1 MQTIEVKVTE
11 QKIERMNTP
20 WAVENTQGYL
30 ACKFQFQGEG
40 WENTI
45 RTAYFQNPVA
55 KTKHAQILN
64 ENDTCMIPWEA
75 LTDVGRVEFS
85 VAGEREGYRITTGV
99 EYFFNGTTIYGG
111 KPSEPPTPD
120 QYDQMIGLAA
130 ETKEIAESVREDAE
144 AGKFDGRDGENG
156 ATYTPEVSSVGELNW
171 TNDKGLPNPP
181 AVNIMGPQGPKG
193 IDGQDAT
200 PEQVQDA
207 VDSYMEQHP
216 IPPTPVDATLTK
228 SGEAADAKVTGD
240 KIRELRIV
248 ETAVGTNMELTD
260 SVEEPLQGLQVY
272 GKTEQAGTP
281 NVDAS
286 VPLVSPGDSGDIT
299 IQIGEQTLE
308 LSTPNGL
315 PGVPTESGG
324 NYTDTSGRQWIT
336 DTVDF
341 SSGKYIQR
349 IKKVRVEAITIYSA
363 SENFG
368 AYIDNDML
376 NLIDESQRTPML
388 STHFHFQKSGK
399 EDGVCFGWGNAV
411 RLYYNLGSLE
421 AFNAWL
427 AENEVYVMYP
437 LAEPVETDLS
447 QEELEAYA
455 SLHTV
460 YPATGI
466 SNSDSAEM
474 AVKYIADTKAY
485 IDKKIEG
492 IRTELINTQ
501 AQLL

>member
-1 MQTIEVKVTE
+1 M
-11 QKIERMNTP
+11 
-20 WAVENTQGYL
+20 
-30 ACKFQFQGEG
+30 
-40 WENTI
+40 
-45 RTAYFQNPVA
+45 
-55 KTKHAQILN
+55 
-64 ENDTCMIPWEA
+64 
-75 LTDVGRVEFS
+75 
-85 VAGEREGYRITTGV
+85 
-99 EYFFNGTTIYGG
+99 
-111 KPSEPPTPD
+111 
-120 QYDQMIGLAA
+120 
-130 ETKEIAESVREDAE
+130 REDAE
-144 AGKFDGRDGENG
+144 TGKFDG
-156 ATYTPEVSSVGELNW
+156 
-171 TNDKGLPNPP
+171 K
-181 AVNIMGPQGPKG
+181 
-193 IDGQDAT
+193 DAT

-228 SGEAADAKVTGD
+228 TGEAADAKVTGD

-248 ETAVGTNMELTD
+248 ETAVGNNLELTD
-260 SVEEPLQGLQVY
+260 SAEEPLQGLQVY

-286 VPLVSPGDSGDIT
+286 VPLVSPGDSGEIT

-315 PGVPTESGG
+315 PGIQVESDG

-341 SSGKYIQR
+341 NSGKYIQR
-349 IKKVRVEAITIYSA
+349 IKKVRVESVTIYS
-363 SENFG
+363 SGEGFG
-368 AYIDNDML
+368 AIVDNSML
-376 NLIDESQRTPML
+376 NLSGSGQRTPML

-399 EDGVCFGWGNAV
+399 EDSVCFGWGNAV

-437 LAEPVETDLS
+437 LSEPVEIGLS
-447 QEELEAYA
+447 EEELEAYA

-466 SNSDSAEM
+466 SSYSGAEM
-474 AVKYIADTKAY
+474 AVRYVADTKSY
-485 IDKKIEG
+485 VDKQIEG
-492 IRTELINTQ
+492 VRTELVNTH
-501 AQLL
+501 AQLLQEVE

>member
-20 WAVENTQGYL
+20 GAVEYTQGYI

-45 RTAYFQNPVA
+45 RTAYFQNPVS

-99 EYFFNGTTIYGG
+99 ESFYNGYTIYGG
-111 KPSEPPTPD
+111 QPSTPPTPD

-144 AGKFDGRDGENG
+144 TGKFDG
-156 ATYTPEVSSVGELNW
+156 
-171 TNDKGLPNPP
+171 K
-181 AVNIMGPQGPKG
+181 
-193 IDGQDAT
+193 DAT

-228 SGEAADAKVTGD
+228 TGEAADAKVTGD

-248 ETAVGTNMELTD
+248 ETAVGNNLELTD
-260 SVEEPLQGLQVY
+260 SAEEPLQGLQVY

-286 VPLVSPGDSGDIT
+286 VPLVSPGDSGEIT

-315 PGVPTESGG
+315 PGIQVESDG

-341 SSGKYIQR
+341 NSGKYIQR
-349 IKKVRVEAITIYSA
+349 IKKVRVESVTIYS
-363 SENFG
+363 SGEGFG
-368 AYIDNDML
+368 AIVDNSML
-376 NLIDESQRTPML
+376 NLSGSGQRTPML

-399 EDGVCFGWGNAV
+399 EDSVCFGWGNAV

-437 LAEPVETDLS
+437 LSEPVEIGLS
-447 QEELEAYA
+447 EEELEAYA

-466 SNSDSAEM
+466 SSYSGAEM
-474 AVKYIADTKAY
+474 AVRYVADTKSY
-485 IDKKIEG
+485 VDKQIEG
-492 IRTELINTQ
+492 VRTELVNTH
-501 AQLL
+501 AQLLQEVE